1 MDNFNV
7 IIAGSRDFADYE
19 LLKIVCDHML
29 SEKVKT
35 HNIVIISGGAR
46 GADSLGEQYAK
57 ERGYELQS
65 HPADWDKYGK
75 SAGYRRNKE
84 MAEVADACICF
95 WDGQSKGT
103 KHMIDIATD
112 MGLKVKI
119 VNYGGQK

>member
-1 MDNFNV
+1 ML
-7 IIAGSRDFADYE
+7 IALE
-19 LLKIVCDHML
+19 NNTQK
-29 SEKVKT
+29 
-35 HNIVIISGGAR
+35 
-46 GADSLGEQYAK
+46 
-57 ERGYELQS
+57 RGYELQS